1 MKFEFIPHTADIQFK
16 AYGKDLEESFKN
28 SAFALTQSICTQ
40 KIKEKKKIKINVKGK
55 DLESLL
61 YNFLEE
67 LLIFFDSEYFIL
79 SSIKKIKINERNF
92 TLDAELLGD
101 LAQNYEVHSHIKAVA
116 YNEMSV
122 KKEKDK
128 WVIFVTLDV

>member
-1 MKFEFIPHTADIQFK
+1 MKFEFIPHTADIQIK
-16 AYGKDLEESFKN
+16 AYGKNLEESFKN
-28 SAFALTQSICTQ
+28 SALALTQSICTQ

-79 SSIKKIKINERNF
+79 SSIKKIKINEKNF

-101 LAQNYEVHSHIKAVA
+101 LAQNYEVHSHVKAVT

-128 WVIFVTLDV
+128 WITLVTLDV